1 VYWNGLV
8 VAVPL
13 KGSHNNRVM
22 NKIEYRKILDI
33 MWALRSSELR
43 AKTEW
48 DKMVIY
54 KDDDE
59 PILYELAYEKVKG
72 LRQAQKDLA
81 EVSKLLG
88 KNEQL
93 QYSE

>member
-1 VYWNGLV
+1 MLNMKYKDV
-8 VAVPL
+8 
-13 KGSHNNRVM
+13 
-22 NKIEYRKILDI
+22 LDI
-33 MWALRSSELR
+33 EWTLRSAELR

-72 LRQAQKDLA
+72 LRDAQKAFRNMYQAIKKSDIEIEYNA
-81 EVSKLLG
+81 ES
-88 KNEQL
+88 
-93 QYSE
+93 